1 MAHGRQSVRWLIT
14 VTTAHFGIILLR
26 CFVVPVTI
34 IRCCLPSIAFIPT
47 YGIPCLS
54 CFMHRSRNTIQSK
67 FDRAFPRTSRF
78 PFCIPFRF
86 DVSLGPRL
94 RRLCLLRSD
103 DTILHCSFSSL
114 FPSTPVLPDLRDV
127 DINCDVAGK
136 FQASWSI
143 YIAPAFVV
151 KLNAPPNME
160 DSRANPKT
168 PGGVHV
174 TGPPSR
180 VPLWLAPVVFVAI
193 RVSRSATKIHFSI
206 ISFPNARNSRLQPLI
221 LQMYWYRV
229 IKIITRRY
237 GSRVSNI
244 LHACDSTMFQ
254 DDTMRLRLSPFHA
267 SV

>member
-114 FPSTPVLPDLRDV
+114 FPFVYTCLARLAGRGHQLRRSWQVPSQLIDLHR
-127 DINCDVAGK
+127 
-136 FQASWSI
+136 
-143 YIAPAFVV
+143 
-151 KLNAPPNME
+151 
-160 DSRANPKT
+160 
-168 PGGVHV
+168 
-174 TGPPSR
+174 SR
-180 VPLWLAPVVFVAI
+180 V
-193 RVSRSATKIHFSI
+193 R
-206 ISFPNARNSRLQPLI
+206 
-221 LQMYWYRV
+221 
-229 IKIITRRY
+229 
-237 GSRVSNI
+237 G
-244 LHACDSTMFQ
+244 
-254 DDTMRLRLSPFHA
+254 
-267 SV
+267 